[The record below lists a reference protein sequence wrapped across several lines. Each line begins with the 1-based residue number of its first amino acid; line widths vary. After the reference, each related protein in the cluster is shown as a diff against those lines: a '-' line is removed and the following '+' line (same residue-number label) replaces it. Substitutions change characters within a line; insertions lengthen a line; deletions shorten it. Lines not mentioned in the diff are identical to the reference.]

1 MYINPIYKRIKN
13 ERRQYRK
20 YAPWIFYISE
30 LILVFEILYSVDLFV
45 NLGNSFLMV
54 MIAVGYLRFIK
65 LIDILERQKKLK

>member
-1 MYINPIYKRIKN
+1 MYVNTIYRRIKN

-45 NLGNSFLMV
+45 NLGNLFLV
-54 MIAVGYLRFIK
+54 IILAIGYIRFIK
-65 LIDILERQKKLK
+65 LMNILERQKKLK